1 MRLLLDSFWRAVA
14 YCLHPRVIGLSL
26 LPFVFGAVLAFGLG
40 WLYWTDSVAA
50 VRETLERW
58 ALIDAALR
66 WVESVVGGSFRAV
79 IAPLIVVALAVPLIV
94 VLSVLLVALTMTPA
108 LVGLVEQRRFARLER
123 RHGAGV
129 FASVAYSLGC
139 TLVAGLALLMSLPLW
154 LVPPLVLVLPPLIWG
169 WLTCKV
175 MSFDALA
182 AHASKE
188 ERRTLVHAH
197 RWPLLGIGIV
207 SGYLGAAPT
216 LIWAASA
223 FTLALAPLLILVSVW
238 LYTLVFAFSALWFT
252 HYTLAALASLRQAEA
267 ARKAVGATP
276 PPDAKAPTD
285 QSLAAPPERPPLPP
299 PAA

>member
-1 MRLLLDSFWRAVA
+1 MRLLLDSFWRAVI
-14 YCLHPRVIGLSL
+14 YCLHPKVIGLSL
-26 LPFVFGAVLAFGLG
+26 LPLLIGAALALGLG
-40 WLYWTDSVAA
+40 WLYWEAAVAG

-58 ALIDAALR
+58 ALVDSALR
-66 WVESVVGGSFRAV
+66 WVESVVGGSFRAF
-79 IAPLIVVALAVPLIV
+79 IAPMIVVAAAVPMIV

-108 LVGLVEQRRFARLER
+108 LVGLIEQRRFPGLER
-123 RHGAGV
+123 RHGAGI

-139 TLVAGLALLMSLPLW
+139 TLVAGLALLLSLPLW

-182 AHASKE
+182 AHASAD
-188 ERRTLVHAH
+188 ERRAIAREH

-216 LIWAASA
+216 LIWAVSA
-223 FTLALAPLLILVSVW
+223 TTLALAPLLIAVSVW
-238 LYTLVFAFSALWFT
+238 LYTLVFAFSSLWFT
-252 HYTLAALASLRQAEA
+252 HYALAALADRRADEA
-267 ARKAVGATP
+267 ARGGGETPQAAGAWP
-276 PPDAKAPTD
+276 PVPAPAP
-285 QSLAAPPERPPLPP
+285 AALP